1 MADIEAMSPIY
12 FARKQGEGEAD
23 EDYNTAISQ
32 NENLLNQN
40 LKILYDA
47 ISDLNAKYSAV
58 VTDK

>member
-1 MADIEAMSPIY
+1 MADIEAMSPVY
-12 FARKQGEGEAD
+12 FARKQAEGEQD

>member
-1 MADIEAMSPIY
+1 MPDIEAMSPVY
-12 FARKQGEGEAD
+12 FARKQMEGEMD

-58 VTDK
+58 VTNK